1 MTSKKFDWD
10 KHIIR
15 TSLKYDD
22 HNPVQRKLME
32 DYLVRQKI
40 KIPDFSDYRGSLG
53 VIENI
58 INFKIKRVYFLH
70 SLKKNI
76 RRGSHAH
83 KKNIQFF
90 ICLSGKAEIIFK
102 KKKYLLSKPNYG
114 ILVKPSDW
122 HEIVPKID
130 STIIL
135 VLASHTYNKKDYIYE
150 K

>member
-1 MTSKKFDWD
+1 MPK
-10 KHIIR
+10 
-15 TSLKYDD
+15 
-22 HNPVQRKLME
+22 
-32 DYLVRQKI
+32 KI